1 MLEEA
6 AKYRREGGAG
16 CDARP
21 ALYPRIAACLP
32 RAGRRP
38 RVKAAVR
45 FSVIN
50 TLLGKHGAAR
60 QSRLTTR
67 RGIGN
72 N

>member
-1 MLEEA
+1 MLAPRCIVVLLPVYLAPA
-6 AKYRREGGAG
+6 A
-16 CDARP
+16 
-21 ALYPRIAACLP
+21 AL
-32 RAGRRP
+32 

-50 TLLGKHGAAR
+50 TLLGKRGAAR
-60 QSRLTTR
+60 HSRLPTR